1 MKLIGFTKLDFGG
14 TYPLSVK
21 VPYLGCVSYPQ
32 ENFVTQQQA
41 ISMDLDRSLTGPLHL
56 YYVFQL
62 RYFMEFLSR
71 QMNKSLIHILSR

>member
-41 ISMDLDRSLTGPLHL
+41 ISMDLDLNSART
-56 YYVFQL
+56 
-62 RYFMEFLSR
+62 
-71 QMNKSLIHILSR
+71 